1 MYSSE
6 IETFLQERNYVVNP
20 EECNILMDINQN
32 PQIDHM
38 QYFSG
43 DNRYVIFTNDN
54 YCFKF
59 WVKPD

>member
-6 IETFLQERNYVVNP
+6 IETFLKERNYVVNP
-20 EECNILMDINQN
+20 EECNLLMDINQN

-38 QYFSG
+38 QYFTA
-43 DNRYVIFTNDN
+43 DNQYVIFTNDN
-54 YCFKF
+54 YCFRF